1 MRVTTVIT
9 VILVT
14 GIFFV
19 SVVQCWASTNVV
31 FISEVYPAPANQE
44 AEWVELY
51 NPASEVATLSGYL
64 LYDQLSSPSLIAEI
78 DTVEIPAVST
88 LVLELQ
94 SQKLNNSG
102 DAVVL
107 YDNLEQEVDRLNFGS
122 TNSQQS
128 WSKTTRD
135 GTPTQGTP
143 SKGMFVLVSS
153 TATPSPIPA
162 TSTPSPSSTVT
173 PQPQDSLLQSVF
185 LTEVMSCPITGESEW
200 LELYNQGAK
209 PIEINNWRAS
219 DAQANHAE
227 ISGLLPAN
235 SYAVFS
241 WSKAMLNNQ
250 GDSLLLQTDTGQTV
264 ASVQLASCSA
274 GQTFTITD
282 GSATL
287 AESPSPG
294 EVNPVSESANSDSD
308 TSTTDRVSAATGAV
322 LGASQAYIQNS
333 NFIPNLLPLTIE
345 TLTPHVYMQTKLAQ
359 LLRPNQSKNWML
371 YGTISSSVIA
381 LLSLFL
387 LYYDFTQ

>member
-107 YDNLEQEVDRLNFGS
+107 YDDVGQEIDRLSFGS
-122 TNSQQS
+122 TSSQQS

-143 SKGMFVLVSS
+143 SKGMFILVSS
-153 TATPSPIPA
+153 TAAPSPTTATTTPSPIA
-162 TSTPSPSSTVT
+162 TVT
-173 PQPQDSLLQSVF
+173 PQPQDSSHQSVV

-200 LELYNQGAK
+200 LELYNQGSE
-209 PIEINNWRAS
+209 PITIENWLVS

-227 ISGLLPAN
+227 INGWLSPN
-235 SYAVFS
+235 SYTVFS

-274 GQTFTITD
+274 GQTFTITN

-287 AESPSPG
+287 SQSPSPG
-294 EVNPVSESANSDSD
+294 KENPTTESINSDSESATANKAPAS
-308 TSTTDRVSAATGAV
+308 AV
-322 LGASQAYIQNS
+322 LGTNQEKLIDS
-333 NFIPNLLPLTIE
+333 NFIPSLLPLTIQ
-345 TLTPHVYMQTKLAQ
+345 TLSPHVYRQTKMAQ
-359 LLRPNQSKNWML
+359 LLRPNQSKNWVL